1 MPSAGKS
8 YNMTNIRCY
17 LTGHNSKN
25 AKPNL
30 HQLVMALKDPKLY
43 LGALMVGAQGIGIG
57 AFSVFLPT
65 FIAEFGFSELDTELY
80 SMVPYAFALVTM
92 LSFSYV
98 ADRLSKRGI
107 MTLVC
112 LSTTI
117 IGFVI
122 LMATTNKVAL
132 LAGACFVAAGSYPG
146 TVIGISWALSL
157 HGGYTKRS
165 CAAWFMSISVNAQAI
180 VSSQVYRKP
189 PRYLAGHGVAL
200 GSYVLATVCTLILI
214 YLLSRA
220 NRAKDQRAADFAS
233 RQEID
238 PDMAEDY
245 EHLGDYHPAF
255 RYML

>member
-1 MPSAGKS
+1 M
-8 YNMTNIRCY
+8 
-17 LTGHNSKN
+17 
-25 AKPNL
+25 
-30 HQLVMALKDPKLY
+30 HQVVMALKDPKLY
-43 LGALMVGAQGIGIG
+43 LGAFMVGAQGIGIG

-65 FIAEFGFSELDTELY
+65 FILEFGFSELDTQLY

-92 LSFSYV
+92 LSFSYA
-98 ADRLSKRGI
+98 ADLLAKRGI
-107 MTLVC
+107 MTLAC

-122 LMATTNKVAL
+122 LMSTTNNVAL

-146 TVIGISWALSL
+146 TVIGISWALSF

-180 VSSQVYRKP
+180 IASQVYRKP
-189 PRYLAGHGVAL
+189 PRYLVGHGVAL
-200 GSYVLATVCTLILI
+200 GSYILATVCTLILI

-220 NRAKDQRAADFAS
+220 NKAKDQRAADFAV

-238 PDMAEDY
+238 PDMTEDY
-245 EHLGDYHPAF
+245 ERLGDYHPGF